1 MIGPHIQLIL
11 MVTGVITAGAFGIF
25 LAPATLLR
33 WVFGEVRPSAVGLM
47 VTRHWG
53 LLVAGV
59 GVLLVHAALHP
70 AVRPPILA
78 FAVIEKLVIG
88 ALILGTSLRRH
99 RLAAFIAVA
108 DLLMAL
114 LYVLYWAGV

>member
-1 MIGPHIQLIL
+1 

-33 WVFGEVRPSAVGLM
+33 WVFGEV
-47 VTRHWG
+47 

-99 RLAAFIAVA
+99 RLAAFVAVA

-114 LYVLYWAGV
+114 LYILYWAGV